1 MRTQG
6 TDKRDT
12 MSSRES
18 EHRPAPFPVS
28 LDAFTSAEIAR
39 RIEAVSIQRATLPT
53 RSLVCLGLLGGLYIG
68 FGGALATLALT
79 DNSLGFGLGRLTAGL
94 AFSLGLIVLVIA
106 GGELFTGNNL
116 MVVAYAGGKASL
128 RALLRNW
135 SLVFTANAAGG
146 VLLALA
152 VHYSGVLQTGDVEAT
167 AIKIA
172 EAKAKLGAGTAF
184 LRGMLCNVL
193 VCLAVW
199 LSAGARSVE
208 GKAIAII
215 FPISAFVALGF
226 EHCIANLYL
235 LPVGMLAGANV
246 SLLDLVG
253 NILPITLGNILGG
266 VGVGVAYWLV
276 HLSNDRQPRLETRG

>member
-6 TDKRDT
+6 TDKRNT
-12 MSSRES
+12 M
-18 EHRPAPFPVS
+18 S

-116 MVVAYAGGKASL
+116 MIVAYAGGKASL

-152 VHYSGVLQTGDVEAT
+152 VHYSRVLQTGGVEAT
-167 AIKIA
+167 AIRIA
-172 EAKAKLGAGTAF
+172 EAKAQLGAGTAF
-184 LRGMLCNVL
+184 LRGILCNVL

-266 VGVGVAYWLV
+266 VGVGVAYWLI
-276 HLSNDRQPRLETRG
+276 HLSNDRKPRIECREDKV